1 MGRITAN
8 CGGIYVPRTFELDF
22 DNVMHMPQ
30 EKWEQIQNILKKL
43 AHYEDLEER
52 IEKLFDGKI
61 PLNEAVE
68 EIEKKVHGEEVF
80 RYSRIL
86 TNAEAEKWDKWLD
99 LEEQGRLIELPCKVG
114 DDVYFIP
121 SKTNYK
127 LNVLNHLEENNRV
140 YHQKIER
147 ITIAKKYYIV
157 ECDADRE
164 YGTGRYFIND
174 SFGETWFL
182 TKEEALAKLE
192 ELKGGE
198 TDE

>member
-1 MGRITAN
+1 MGRLTKREPNGKAFIPVNIEFSDDWKETKLESSIRLNKEQKLA
-8 CGGIYVPRTFELDF
+8 TDLA
-22 DNVMHMPQ
+22 M
-30 EKWEQIQNILKKL
+30 EKAVDKL
-43 AHYEDLEER
+43 AHYE
-52 IEKLFDGKI
+52 
-61 PLNEAVE
+61 
-68 EIEKKVHGEEVF
+68 
-80 RYSRIL
+80 
-86 TNAEAEKWDKWLD
+86 D

-164 YGTGRYFIND
+164 YGTGRYFIKD

-182 TKEEALAKLE
+182 TKEEAEAKLKE
-192 ELKGGE
+192 GAK
-198 TDE
+198 

>member
-1 MGRITAN
+1 MERLTYNGDYCFMSCYEREGDLVGEECLLYKN
-8 CGGIYVPRTFELDF
+8 CFSRQMFERL
-22 DNVMHMPQ
+22 Q
-30 EKWEQIQNILKKL
+30 
-43 AHYEDLEER
+43 HYE
-52 IEKLFDGKI
+52 
-61 PLNEAVE
+61 
-68 EIEKKVHGEEVF
+68 
-80 RYSRIL
+80 
-86 TNAEAEKWDKWLD
+86 D

-140 YHQKIER
+140 YHQNIER

-182 TKEEALAKLE
+182 TKEEAEAKLE
-192 ELKGGE
+192 ELKGE
-198 TDE
+198 